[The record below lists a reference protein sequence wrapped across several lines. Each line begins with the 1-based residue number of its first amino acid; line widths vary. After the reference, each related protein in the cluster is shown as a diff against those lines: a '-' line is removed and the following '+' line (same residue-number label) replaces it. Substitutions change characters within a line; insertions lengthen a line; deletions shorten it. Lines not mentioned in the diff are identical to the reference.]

1 MKDKVVDASVIAELK
16 QLSIRIRELCIE
28 NQMPCVVSFCHEKE
42 RNDSGVVFT
51 KALTA
56 YVNESN
62 GAFNESI
69 VAAIL
74 FLKTNNIPRDSLDMI
89 EDLANSLDSAG
100 SHQEKF
106 TVH

>member
-1 MKDKVVDASVIAELK
+1 MKDKFVDEPVIAELK

-28 NQMPCVVSFCHEKE
+28 NHMPCVVSFAYKKGISE
-42 RNDSGVVFT
+42 SGIACT

-56 YVNESN
+56 YVNEGN
-62 GAFNESI
+62 NAFNESI

-100 SHQEKF
+100 SHQEQS